1 MTSDSKSIYQLYA
14 EATTIPVEFKK
25 GFGQPGD
32 HDETDMSNPE
42 ERTEVQIAKD
52 ILNAIDDHL
61 NQEESDPVPTFE
73 VIEHLAKELLKM
85 HGQSEDCE
93 MGTMQSGSS
102 VQPTP

>member
-42 ERTEVQIAKD
+42 EKREVVLARKIKHLIGARKGTIEDYREQLKQAEACADELIA
-52 ILNAIDDHL
+52 
-61 NQEESDPVPTFE
+61 
-73 VIEHLAKELLKM
+73 M